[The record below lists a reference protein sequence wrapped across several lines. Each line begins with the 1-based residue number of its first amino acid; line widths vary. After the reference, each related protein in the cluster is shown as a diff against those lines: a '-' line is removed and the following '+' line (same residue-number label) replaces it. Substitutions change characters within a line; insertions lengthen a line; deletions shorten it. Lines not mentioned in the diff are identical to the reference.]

1 MNEPMTTPAVPPQA
15 IDAAVQ
21 AALTYGY
28 PPGSTPAVA
37 YSAGS
42 LNAYVTAIL
51 EAAAPAILTE
61 AVAAERERIRQMALL
76 RGAFYE
82 DAAGYWDFADLI
94 GGDST

>member
-1 MNEPMTTPAVPPQA
+1 MTTPAVPPQA
-15 IDAAVQ
+15 IEAAAQ
-21 AALTYGY
+21 AALRYCY
-28 PPGSTPAVA
+28 PHDSAPAVA

-51 EAAAPAILTE
+51 EAAAPHILAD